1 MTGRKQKMMMTKQ
14 IRPIRASLVAGL
26 LFFGSLSSAQADTI
40 SASVGIP
47 LSHSFSGKYTSSS
60 GTESSITAGS
70 TSGVFL
76 GVTLPFLMGFGIESY
91 ETKIKTIGSTS
102 YSSTKVSTTMAD
114 LLFNLPIPI
123 VNITL
128 GLGAGQTKISSTS
141 GELGTD
147 WKTGS
152 PTQFLANIGYNIVPL
167 VDVHLSYRMI
177 SSHTVTRVSSSST
190 KAALGGSVTG
200 IGVKIGF

>member
-1 MTGRKQKMMMTKQ
+1 MKMKTRKIQQTS
-14 IRPIRASLVAGL
+14 AVLVAGL
-26 LFFGSLSSAQADTI
+26 LLLGSLNSAKADTI

-47 LSHSFSGKYTSSS
+47 LSHQFSGKYTSS

-76 GVTLPFLMGFGIESY
+76 GLTLPFLIGFGVESY
-91 ETKIKTIGSTS
+91 ETKIKSISS
-102 YSSTKVSTTMAD
+102 ADLSSTTVSTTMAD
-114 LLFNLPIPI
+114 ILFNLPIPI

-141 GELGTD
+141 SELGTD
-147 WKTGS
+147 WKAGN
-152 PTQFLANIGYNIVPL
+152 PTQFLASIGYNILPL
-167 VDVHLSYRMI
+167 IDVHLSYRKV
-177 SSHTVTRVSSSST
+177 SSHTVVRESSSST
-190 KAALGGSVTG
+190 KANLGGSVTG